1 MSDPTHSRIGDV
13 PGSQPS
19 ADSSDKMASL
29 TLTSSIHGEWKASFV
44 RGLMSVF
51 DSLVTRPD
59 FRRHYERNLAV
70 RLHRPWQRVGDSM
83 RLALGKPVN
92 IMVRH
97 ADGQCT
103 THVVE
108 PNVSDDPY
116 WIEIR
121 QANEAV
127 QDADE
132 NLWADHVTFPVAGEQ
147 ADSLAT

>member
-97 ADGQCT
+97 PDGQCT